1 MGRRNIR
8 PPLAGGGPARSGEL
22 FRRGPFSDGL
32 DHICGEKCR
41 PTRAMGGESSRPPRL
56 GAEPPPAGGRPASSG
71 ELLRRRPARTVRTIF
86 AGIKR
91 RPARDMGGESSRP
104 PRLAAVP
111 PPAGARPA
119 SPGDL
124 LLPRPARTVRT
135 IFAGKKRRP
144 ARDTGG
150 ESSRPPRLAA
160 VPPPAG
166 GRPASSGDLLRRR
179 PARTVRTIFAGKK
192 RRPARVVV
200 LRSRRPLP
208 FVAVPPPGA
217 GLPSSLCSLLRRRA

>member
-86 AGIKR
+86 AG
-91 RPARDMGGESSRP
+91 
-104 PRLAAVP
+104 
-111 PPAGARPA
+111 
-119 SPGDL
+119 
-124 LLPRPARTVRT
+124 
-135 IFAGKKRRP
+135 KKRRP

-192 RRPARVVV
+192 RRPARDTGGES
-200 LRSRRPLP
+200 SRPPRLA
-208 FVAVPPPGA
+208 AVPPPADGS
-217 GLPSSLCSLLRRRA
+217 GRVGQLSRCLCTEPDLLGTLSCLCLSRLAPLAPWVEGVQAQSFLVVPRTAAKVSRLS

>member
-86 AGIKR
+86 AGKKR
-91 RPARDMGGESSRP
+91 YHARDLSWVFSRSLP
-104 PRLAAVP
+104 LQ
-111 PPAGARPA
+111 AG
-119 SPGDL
+119 
-124 LLPRPARTVRT
+124 
-135 IFAGKKRRP
+135 
-144 ARDTGG
+144 
-150 ESSRPPRLAA
+150 
-160 VPPPAG
+160 
-166 GRPASSGDLLRRR
+166 
-179 PARTVRTIFAGKK
+179 
-192 RRPARVVV
+192 
-200 LRSRRPLP
+200 
-208 FVAVPPPGA
+208 
-217 GLPSSLCSLLRRRA
+217 